1 MRSKFIKCKNMRNN
15 HKNHTLA
22 FEKKAFAANVLQIKH
37 EKCPTSVFA
46 GCPNE
51 RLLLRS
57 MNKVK
62 GHQVQKRVKYNKYST

>member
-1 MRSKFIKCKNMRNN
+1 MQLYAGN

-22 FEKKAFAANVLQIKH
+22 LEKKAFSANVLQRNY
-37 EKCPTSVFA
+37 EKCPPSVFA

-51 RLLLRS
+51 ILLLGS

-62 GHQVQKRVKYNKYST
+62 GHQVQI